1 MVEDA
6 LERWGADPSVRSR
19 HCRSAQAD
27 AQALWDAAASIRLSD
42 TRTLGRLVRWRIPN
56 TPVSLTYHELFSRY
70 PFTVLEAGDTWQL
83 SGLCGR
89 IWTLARDYP
98 RLGGPEDFEAWDEK
112 GTVKVLFAH
121 WTRPA
126 ENGSELIS
134 EARVTAVDRRAALRL
149 RGLWSV
155 VSPFERL
162 VGAEPLTIAA
172 RRVEAATS
180 PAP

>member
-1 MVEDA
+1 MVEEA
-6 LERWGADPSVRSR
+6 LERWARDPAVKSR
-19 HCRSAQAD
+19 HSRAAAVD
-27 AQALWDAAASIRLSD
+27 AQTLWDAAQGIRLSD

-56 TPVSLTYHELFSRY
+56 TPPSLTYHELFSRY
-70 PFTVLEAGDTWQL
+70 PFTVLERGDTWQL

-121 WTRPA
+121 WTRPDGNHGA
-126 ENGSELIS
+126 ASELIS
-134 EARVTAVDRRAALRL
+134 EARVTPVDRRAALRL

-172 RRVEAATS
+172 RRAEA
-180 PAP
+180 

>member
-1 MVEDA
+1 MVEEA
-6 LERWGADPSVRSR
+6 LERWAADPAVRSR
-19 HCRSAQAD
+19 HSRIARAEP
-27 AQALWDAAASIRLSD
+27 AALWDVATTIRLSD

-56 TPVSLTYHELFSRY
+56 TPPSLTYLELFSRY
-70 PFTVLEAGDTWQL
+70 PFTVLEGGDTWQL

-98 RLGGPEDFEAWDEK
+98 RLSGPEAFEAWDER

-121 WTRPA
+121 WTRPHPDGA
-126 ENGSELIS
+126 ELVS
-134 EARVTAVDRRAALRL
+134 EARVTPVGRRAALRL

-155 VSPFERL
+155 VAPFERL

-172 RRVEAATS
+172 RRAEAG
-180 PAP
+180 